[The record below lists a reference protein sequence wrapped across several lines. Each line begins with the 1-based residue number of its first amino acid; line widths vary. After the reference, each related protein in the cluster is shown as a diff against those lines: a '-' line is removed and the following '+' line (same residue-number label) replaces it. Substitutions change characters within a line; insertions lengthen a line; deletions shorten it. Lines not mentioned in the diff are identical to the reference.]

1 MIARAAADRLHRP
14 VPAIAFPGSRN
25 HQIVDCGMTSSG
37 GTVPPTIIAIA
48 AATAATRLARR
59 IGELHCLRRLVY
71 IRCSRFTP
79 DDGDKL
85 ATAKGVKESQ
95 MFKSFLAHAR

>member
-14 VPAIAFPGSRN
+14 VLAIAFPGSRN

-48 AATAATRLARR
+48 AAQCGYPLTLSVPKKMQLKFLRELNNFKFYHQGIR
-59 IGELHCLRRLVY
+59 IVY
-71 IRCSRFTP
+71 FHT
-79 DDGDKL
+79 
-85 ATAKGVKESQ
+85 
-95 MFKSFLAHAR
+95 KSTWKYK